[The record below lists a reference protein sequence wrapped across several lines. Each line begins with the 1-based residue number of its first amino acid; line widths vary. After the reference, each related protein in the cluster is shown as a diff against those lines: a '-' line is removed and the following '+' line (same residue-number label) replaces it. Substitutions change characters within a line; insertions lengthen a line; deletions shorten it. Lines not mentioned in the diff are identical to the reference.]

1 MTSLQWVT
9 TTTWDESLW
18 QKIQPIY
25 EEAFPHGA
33 KLKRILH
40 TMLEQNHTFIHAL
53 MDQDQVIAMAIT
65 GLVGSSAEY
74 ILIIDYMAVHHDWR
88 DQGIG
93 MSFLEQIKQWA
104 IQEYSL
110 AAIVIEVEAED
121 TPLNQSRL
129 LFWEK
134 CGFIATSYV
143 HQYIWV
149 PEPYRAMVL
158 PVQADFVVD
167 DQGESLFRHIISFHE
182 KAYRKR

>member
-1 MTSLQWVT
+1 MTSLIWKT
-9 TTTWDESLW
+9 TATWDESLW

-33 KLKRILH
+33 KPKRILR
-40 TMLEQNHTFIHAL
+40 TMLEQKNSFIHTL
-53 MDQDQVIAMAIT
+53 FDQEQAIAMAIT
-65 GLVGSSAEY
+65 GLVGSSSES
-74 ILIIDYMAVHHDWR
+74 ILIIDYMAVHQDCR

-93 MSFLEQIKQWA
+93 LSFLEQIKQWA
-104 IQEYSL
+104 IDEHGI

-121 TPLNQSRL
+121 TPLNRSRL

-158 PVQADFVVD
+158 PLQSDFAVP
-167 DQGESLFRHIISFHE
+167 DQGESLFRYITSFHE

>member
-1 MTSLQWVT
+1 MTALTWIT

-33 KLKRILH
+33 KPKRILK
-40 TMLEQNHTFIHAL
+40 TMLEQQNSFIHAL
-53 MDQDQVIAMAIT
+53 LDQDQVVAMAIT
-65 GLVGSSAEY
+65 GLVGSASDY
-74 ILIIDYMAVHHDWR
+74 KLIVDYMAVHQAWR

-93 MSFLEQIKQWA
+93 MSFLDQIKNWA
-104 IQEYSL
+104 IAEHSVI
-110 AAIVIEVEAED
+110 AIVIEVEAED
-121 TPLNQSRL
+121 TPLNRSRL
-129 LFWEK
+129 SFWEK
-134 CGFIATSYV
+134 CGFVATAYV

-158 PVQADFVVD
+158 PLKSDFAVQDN
-167 DQGESLFRHIISFHE
+167 GESLFRYIISFHE

>member
-1 MTSLQWVT
+1 MTSLIWKT
-9 TTTWDESLW
+9 TATWNESLW

-33 KLKRILH
+33 KPKRILR
-40 TMLEQNHTFIHAL
+40 TMLEQKNSFIHTL
-53 MDQDQVIAMAIT
+53 FDQEQAIAMAIT
-65 GLVGSSAEY
+65 GLVGSSSES
-74 ILIIDYMAVHHDWR
+74 ILIIDYMAVHQDWR

-93 MSFLEQIKQWA
+93 LSFLEQIKQWA
-104 IQEYSL
+104 IGEHGI

-121 TPLNQSRL
+121 TPLNRSRL

-134 CGFIATSYV
+134 CEFIATSYV

-158 PVQADFVVD
+158 PLHSDFAVP
-167 DQGESLFRHIISFHE
+167 DQGESLFRYITSFHE